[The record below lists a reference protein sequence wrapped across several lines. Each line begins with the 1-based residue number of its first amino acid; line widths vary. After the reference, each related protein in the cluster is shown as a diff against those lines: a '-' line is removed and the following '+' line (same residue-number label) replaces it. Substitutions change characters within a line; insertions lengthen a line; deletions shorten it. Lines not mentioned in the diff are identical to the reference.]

1 MNEQQFGPRTVAAVV
16 DVTEIKQRFIRDAG
30 MRVTELG
37 AVAPHLKINRDE
49 QAVRGEEDDGIA

>member
-1 MNEQQFGPRTVAAVV
+1 MV
-16 DVTEIKQRFIRDAG
+16 DVTEMKQRFIRDAG

-37 AVAPHLKINRDE
+37 AVAPYLEINGDE